1 MMSSPQVLLGAR
13 EGLMDRIKRSVSEF
27 GIPRLIISGFVSLL
41 FILALIMKMNLKIL
55 ISDSLV
61 RIGMNGI
68 LVLAMLPSLRCGA
81 GLNFGLPVGVIC
93 GLLGGVL
100 SLNWNIT
107 GFAGFFTAIAFS
119 IPPAIIAGYLY
130 ALLLERVKGQEMM
143 VGTYVGFSIV
153 AGMCIFWLM
162 APIYNPALIFAIGG
176 KGLRYT
182 LTLSD
187 TYGKILNNF
196 LSFSL
201 FGVTIPTGLLLFFFF
216 FCFLVYLFFR
226 SKTGLAMTVV
236 GANPM
241 YAVSSGIN
249 VRNMRMGGTILSTV
263 LAAIGIIVY
272 SQSYGFLQL
281 YTAPLYAAF
290 PAMAAIL
297 IGGASLSRASISHVL
312 IGAILFQT
320 LLTIALPVTQTI
332 LQGSDISEIARIII
346 SNGMIIYALT
356 RAGRR

>member
-1 MMSSPQVLLGAR
+1 MPSPHRGLGVPA
-13 EGLMDRIKRSVSEF
+13 GWTDRIKKSLSGF
-27 GIPRLIISGFVSLL
+27 GLPRLIISGFLLLL
-41 FILALIMKMNLKIL
+41 FILALMMKMDLKIL

-93 GLLGGVL
+93 GLLGGVI

-143 VGTYVGFSIV
+143 VGTYVGFSVV

-162 APIYNPALIFAIGG
+162 APINNPALIFAIGG

-187 TYGKILNNF
+187 TYAKILNNF
-196 LSFSL
+196 LAFSL
-201 FGVTIPTGLLLFFFF
+201 LGVTIPTGLLLFFLL
-216 FCFLVYLFFR
+216 FCFLMYLFFR
-226 SKTGLAMTVV
+226 SKIGLAMTVT
-236 GANPM
+236 GANQM

-249 VRNMRMGGTILSTV
+249 VRNMRISGVILSTI

-297 IGGASLSRASISHVL
+297 IGGASLARASISHVL
-312 IGAILFQT
+312 IGTILFQT

-356 RAGRR
+356 RAERR

>member
-1 MMSSPQVLLGAR
+1 
-13 EGLMDRIKRSVSEF
+13 
-27 GIPRLIISGFVSLL
+27 
-41 FILALIMKMNLKIL
+41 
-55 ISDSLV
+55 
-61 RIGMNGI
+61 
-68 LVLAMLPSLRCGA
+68 
-81 GLNFGLPVGVIC
+81 
-93 GLLGGVL
+93 
-100 SLNWNIT
+100 
-107 GFAGFFTAIAFS
+107 
-119 IPPAIIAGYLY
+119 
-130 ALLLERVKGQEMM
+130 
-143 VGTYVGFSIV
+143 
-153 AGMCIFWLM
+153 
-162 APIYNPALIFAIGG
+162 
-176 KGLRYT
+176 
-182 LTLSD
+182 
-187 TYGKILNNF
+187 
-196 LSFSL
+196 
-201 FGVTIPTGLLLFFFF
+201 
-216 FCFLVYLFFR
+216 
-226 SKTGLAMTVV
+226 MTVV

-332 LQGSDISEIARIII
+332 LHGSDISEIARIII